1 MTQALSRSTFNAT
14 IRSYRVHGA
23 LTANLCVAVD
33 TAADSTGETVR
44 PVAALAD
51 KIAGVVD
58 QSANDGQLCPV
69 ITKNAIVPLV
79 CVDATIATDVLVYND
94 VSGKVSSTQGSGAS
108 LIGKT
113 KGKTTAANQLVPV
126 ELA

>member
-1 MTQALSRSTFNAT
+1 MTQKLTTSTVHAT
-14 IRSYRVHGA
+14 IQTKRAHGA
-23 LTANLCVAVD
+23 LTANRCVAVD
-33 TAADSTGETVR
+33 TAADSTGDTVR

-58 QSANDGQLCPV
+58 QSHNDGQLARI
-69 ITKNAIVPLV
+69 ITKNAVVPLT
-79 CVDATIATDVLVYND
+79 CVDASIATDVLVYND
-94 VSGKVSSTQGSGAS
+94 ATGKVSSTQGTNAS

-113 KGKTTAANQLVPV
+113 KGKTTAADQLVPV

>member
-1 MTQALSRSTFNAT
+1 MTQKLTRSTYHAT
-14 IRSYRVHGA
+14 HQTKRAHGA

-33 TAADSTGETVR
+33 TAADTTGDTVR

-51 KIAGVVD
+51 KIAGVID
-58 QSANDGQLCPV
+58 ASATDGQLVDV

-79 CVDATIATDVLVYND
+79 CVDSSIATDVPVYND
-94 VSGKVSSTQGSGAS
+94 IAGKVSATQGTNAS